1 VRSGEACK
9 IPVKKRLWIS
19 NYALNVAGKHQQP
32 LHFPPTGVTPRLLIE
47 AGKSLPEPYVLFTL
61 GWADFSFN
69 PLRQAKQNP
78 SK

>member
-1 VRSGEACK
+1 VHAEEACK

-19 NYALNVAGKHQQP
+19 NYALNVAGKHRQA

-47 AGKSLPEPYVLFTL
+47 AGKSLLEPYLLFTL
-61 GWADFSFN
+61 RSADFSFN